1 MEMTR
6 RSFVG
11 AAAATGAVA
20 AVLPTLAKASESS
33 ASAAA
38 ESAADSLEIGVVQEP
53 ASTED
58 VDVVVVGSGIGGFFA
73 SMITKEQA
81 PDAAVVMLEKNGYL
95 GGSTNM
101 AECNGPA
108 KNQDDDA
115 ARLAGYNSASNTN
128 FIANSIL
135 HYERLKEA
143 GSNADWLFGKHG
155 CGWYRAGVVFYE
167 GGNGTSAI
175 NTLTPI
181 AEEEGVDIRMN
192 ARAFALVCDDE
203 YTVTGVQYQAEDG
216 SIVQLNAKAVILAT
230 GGMSTN
236 KELLAQYSSQDMS
249 KIIGWGDGQ
258 DGDGHLMAEQTAHGR
273 ANHLCVASLFNNVG
287 NGDESLAYSSPLGV
301 AATMQYSDLFVN
313 EYGIRFC
320 DESGGGALGTS
331 QSGKLIE
338 SQGYV
343 FSIMDTSMK
352 EKYEAGGCTRHYSG
366 FADACVG
373 AEIDLT
379 SEIEQYADKDY
390 VLSADTLDELADKL
404 VEKVP
409 TFVKEDFLAE
419 VERYNGFCSSGTDE
433 EYGKAADYLWPVE
446 TGPFYAFQV
455 CSGMLNTCGGIR
467 INRNAQVTDDRGN
480 PISGLFA
487 AGVCTSGWD
496 GEVYGGG
503 TCQTVGMWAGSKA
516 ARYVVENI
524 LGGTVADDWMGDV
537 SLQDQAGG
545 PGGGDAAQGGEAA
558 LAGAESASADDAGAA
573 PTDSAAADT
582 GASASGATDAS
593 ASTDGEAST
602 SDTADGSAS
611 AEADSSAADAAAQA

>member
-1 MEMTR
+1 MTEMTR
-6 RSFVG
+6 RSFFGV
-11 AAAATGAVA
+11 AAAAGALA
-20 AVLPTLAKASESS
+20 AVPAI
-33 ASAAA
+33 ASADEAA
-38 ESAADSLEIGVVQEP
+38 AGITVGVPVETP
-53 ASTED
+53 DTTEEA
-58 VDVVVVGSGIGGFFA
+58 DVVVVGSGIGGFFA
-73 SMITKEQA
+73 AMIAKEQMPEA
-81 PDAAVVMLEKNGYL
+81 NVIMLEKNGHL
-95 GGSTNM
+95 GGSTNY
-101 AECNGPA
+101 AECNGPQ
-108 KNQDDDA
+108 KNQEEDA
-115 ARLAGYNSASNTN
+115 ARLSGFKSASNTN

-135 HYERLKEA
+135 HYERVKEA

-155 CGWYRAGVVFYE
+155 CGYYNAGVTFYE

-175 NTLTPI
+175 NKLTPI

-192 ARAFALVCDDE
+192 SRAFALVLADP
-203 YTVTGVQYQAEDG
+203 YTVTGIQYQAEDG
-216 SIVQLNAKAVILAT
+216 SVVQVNCKAVVLCT

-249 KIIGWGDGQ
+249 KIIGWGEGQ
-258 DGDGHLMAEQTAHGR
+258 DGDGQIMAEQTAHGR

-301 AATMQYSDLFVN
+301 AASMQYTDLFVN

-320 DESGGGALGTS
+320 DESAGGSLGTS

-352 EKYEAGGCTRHYSG
+352 EKYEAGGCSRHYSG

-379 SEIEQYADKDY
+379 SEIAEYADKDY
-390 VLSADTLDELADKL
+390 VLSADTLEELADKL
-404 VEKVP
+404 AEKVP

-419 VERYNGFCSSGTDE
+419 VERYNGFCASGTDE
-433 EYGKAADYLWPVE
+433 EYGKGADYLWACE
-446 TGPFYAFQV
+446 TGPFYAFQC

-467 INRNAQVTDDRGN
+467 IDRNAEVCDDRGK
-480 PISGLFA
+480 PVQGLFA

-516 ARYVVENI
+516 ARYIVENI
-524 LGGTVADDWMGDV
+524 LGGTVAENWMGDI

-545 PGGGDAAQGGEAA
+545 PGGGDAAMGGEAA
-558 LAGAESASADDAGAA
+558 VGEAFEGGEAPAEGGDAPAGEGAAEGAEA
-573 PTDSAAADT
+573 PAK
-582 GASASGATDAS
+582 
-593 ASTDGEAST
+593 
-602 SDTADGSAS
+602 
-611 AEADSSAADAAAQA
+611 

>member
-1 MEMTR
+1 MAEEQAPEEAGEGGIV
-6 RSFVG
+6 VG
-11 AAAATGAVA
+11 QPA
-20 AVLPTLAKASESS
+20 
-33 ASAAA
+33 
-38 ESAADSLEIGVVQEP
+38 EP
-53 ASTED
+53 ASTETA
-58 VDVVVVGSGIGGFFA
+58 DVVVVGSGIGGFFA
-73 SMITKEQA
+73 SMIAKEQA
-81 PDAAVVMLEKNGYL
+81 PDAHGHHAREERLARRLHQPGRVQRPPRA
-95 GGSTNM
+95 T
-101 AECNGPA
+101 PTTW
-108 KNQDDDA
+108 A
-115 ARLAGYNSASNTN
+115 ARLSGYKSAYNTN

-143 GSNADWLFGKHG
+143 GDNADCCSASTDASGT
-155 CGWYRAGVVFYE
+155 RAGVTFYE

-181 AEEEGVDIRMN
+181 AQEEGVDIRMN
-192 ARAFALVCDDE
+192 ARAFALICPDP
-203 YTVTGVQYQAEDG
+203 YTVTGVQYVDEAG
-216 SIVQLNAKAVILAT
+216 SVVQIDCKAVILAT

-287 NGDESLAYSSPLGV
+287 NGTDSLAYSSPLGV
-301 AATMQYSDLFVN
+301 AASMQYSDLFVN

-343 FSIMDTSMK
+343 FSIMDSSMI

-373 AEIDLT
+373 NPIDLQ
-379 SEIEQYADKDY
+379 SELAQYADVDY
-390 VLSADTLDELADKL
+390 ILVADTLEELADKL

-419 VERYNGFCSSGTDE
+419 VETYNGYCASGVDE
-433 EYGKAADYLWPVE
+433 MYGKAADYLWPVE
-446 TGPFYAFQV
+446 TGPFYALQV

-467 INRNAQVTDDRGN
+467 IDRNAQVCDDRGK
-480 PISGLFA
+480 PVTGLFA

-524 LGGTVADDWMGDV
+524 LGGTVADSWMGDV
-537 SLQDQAGG
+537 SVQDQAGG
-545 PGGGDAAQGGEAA
+545 PGGGDAAKGGEAA
-558 LAGAESASADDAGAA
+558 V
-573 PTDSAAADT
+573 
-582 GASASGATDAS
+582 
-593 ASTDGEAST
+593 GEAFEGEGGAPAGEPPRRGRT
-602 SDTADGSAS
+602 CRRVRLN
-611 AEADSSAADAAAQA
+611 SSFTPSVRRGVKQTRPSR

>member
-1 MEMTR
+1 MTEMTR
-6 RSFVG
+6 RSFFGV
-11 AAAATGAVA
+11 AAAAGALA
-20 AVLPTLAKASESS
+20 AVPAI
-33 ASAAA
+33 ASADEAA
-38 ESAADSLEIGVVQEP
+38 AGITVGVPVETP
-53 ASTED
+53 DTTEEA
-58 VDVVVVGSGIGGFFA
+58 DVVVVGSGIGGFFA
-73 SMITKEQA
+73 AMIAKEQMPEA
-81 PDAAVVMLEKNGYL
+81 NVIMLEKNGHL
-95 GGSTNM
+95 GGSTNY
-101 AECNGPA
+101 AECNGPQ
-108 KNQDDDA
+108 KNQEEDA
-115 ARLAGYNSASNTN
+115 ARLSGFKSASNTN

-135 HYERLKEA
+135 HYERVKEA

-155 CGWYRAGVVFYE
+155 CGYYNAGVTFYE

-175 NTLTPI
+175 NKLTPI

-192 ARAFALVCDDE
+192 SRAFALVLADP
-203 YTVTGVQYQAEDG
+203 YTVTGIQYQAEDG
-216 SIVQLNAKAVILAT
+216 SVVQVNCKAVVLCT

-249 KIIGWGDGQ
+249 KIIGWGEGQ
-258 DGDGHLMAEQTAHGR
+258 DGDGQIMAEQTAHGR

-301 AATMQYSDLFVN
+301 AASMQYTDLFVN

-320 DESGGGALGTS
+320 DESAGGSLGTS

-352 EKYEAGGCTRHYSG
+352 EKYEAGGCSRHYSG

-379 SEIEQYADKDY
+379 SEIAEYADKDY
-390 VLSADTLDELADKL
+390 VLSADTLEELADKL
-404 VEKVP
+404 AEKVP

-419 VERYNGFCSSGTDE
+419 VERYNGFCASGTDE
-433 EYGKAADYLWPVE
+433 EYGKGADYLWACE
-446 TGPFYAFQV
+446 TGPFYAFQC

-467 INRNAQVTDDRGN
+467 IDRNAEVCDDRGK
-480 PISGLFA
+480 PVQGLFA

-516 ARYVVENI
+516 ARYIVENI
-524 LGGTVADDWMGDV
+524 LGGTVAENWMGDI

-545 PGGGDAAQGGEAA
+545 PGGGDAAMGGEAA
-558 LAGAESASADDAGAA
+558 V
-573 PTDSAAADT
+573 
-582 GASASGATDAS
+582 
-593 ASTDGEAST
+593 GEAFEGGE
-602 SDTADGSAS
+602 AP
-611 AEADSSAADAAAQA
+611 AEGEGAPAAEGGEAPAK

>member
-1 MEMTR
+1 MPELSR
-6 RSFVG
+6 RSFVSL
-11 AAAATGAVA
+11 AAAAGAAGALGATVAVA
-20 AVLPTLAKASESS
+20 DE
-33 ASAAA
+33 AAP
-38 ESAADSLEIGVVQEP
+38 AADGITVGVPVDDP
-53 ASTED
+53 ASTES
-58 VDVVVVGSGIGGFFA
+58 VDVVVVGSGIGGFYA
-73 SMITKEQA
+73 SMITKEQM
-81 PDAAVVMLEKNGYL
+81 PDASVVMLEKNGYL
-95 GGSTNM
+95 GGSTNL
-101 AECNGPA
+101 AECNGPQ
-108 KNQDDDA
+108 KNADDLA
-115 ARLAGYNSASNTN
+115 ARLSGYKSASNTN

-155 CGWYRAGVVFYE
+155 CGWYQAGVTFYD

-181 AEEEGVDIRMN
+181 AQEEGVDIRMN
-192 ARAFALVCDDE
+192 ARAFALICPDP
-203 YTVTGVQYQAEDG
+203 YTVTGAQYVDEAG
-216 SIVQLNAKAVILAT
+216 SVVQLDCKAVILCT

-236 KELLAQYSSQDMS
+236 KPLLAQYSSQDMS

-287 NGDESLAYSSPLGV
+287 NGEDSFTYSSPLGV

-373 AEIDLT
+373 NEIDLT
-379 SEIEQYADKDY
+379 SEIAEYADKDY
-390 VLSADTLDELADKL
+390 VLQGQTLEELADKL
-404 VEKVP
+404 AEKVP
-409 TFVKEDFLAE
+409 TFVKDDFLAE
-419 VERYNGFCSSGTDE
+419 IEAYNGYCASGVDE
-433 EYGKAADYLWPVE
+433 AYGKAAENLWPCE

-467 INRNAQVTDDRGN
+467 IDRNAQACDDRGK
-480 PISGLFA
+480 PVSGLFA

-516 ARYVVENI
+516 ARYVVENV
-524 LGGTVADDWMGDV
+524 LGGTVADNWMGDV
-537 SLQDQAGG
+537 SVQDQAGG
-545 PGGGDAAQGGEAA
+545 PGGGDAAKGGEAA
-558 LAGAESASADDAGAA
+558 LGDAFAGGEGGAPSGEPPAEKK
-573 PTDSAAADT
+573 
-582 GASASGATDAS
+582 
-593 ASTDGEAST
+593 
-602 SDTADGSAS
+602 
-611 AEADSSAADAAAQA
+611 

>member
-1 MEMTR
+1 MSTMTR

-11 AAAATGAVA
+11 TAAAAGALATLPALALADEADTEPQEA
-20 AVLPTLAKASESS
+20 AGGGVTVGVPVDAPVRTE
-33 ASAAA
+33 
-38 ESAADSLEIGVVQEP
+38 EADL
-53 ASTED
+53 
-58 VDVVVVGSGIGGFFA
+58 VVVGSGIGGFFA
-73 SMITKEQA
+73 SMIAKEQMPEA
-81 PDAAVVMLEKNGYL
+81 TVIMLEKNGYL
-95 GGSTNM
+95 GGSTNL
-101 AECNGPA
+101 AECNGPQR
-108 KNQDDDA
+108 NTEDSA
-115 ARLAGYNSASNTN
+115 ARLAGYKSAANTN

-143 GSNADWLFGKHG
+143 GDNADWLFGKHG
-155 CGWYRAGVVFYE
+155 CGWYQAGVTFYE

-181 AEEEGVDIRMN
+181 AEEEGVDIRLN
-192 ARAFALVCDDE
+192 SRAFALVLADP
-203 YTVTGVQYQAEDG
+203 YTVTGVQYTDENGDV
-216 SIVQLNAKAVILAT
+216 VQIDCKAVVLAT

-236 KELLAQYSSQDMS
+236 KGLLAQYSSQDMS

-287 NGDESLAYSSPLGV
+287 DGDESLAYSSVLGV
-301 AATMQYSDLFVN
+301 AASMQYSDLFVN

-331 QSGKLIE
+331 QSGKLVE

-343 FSIMDTSMK
+343 FSIMDATMV

-373 AEIDLT
+373 AEIDLQ
-379 SEIEQYADKDY
+379 SEIAEYADAGY
-390 VLSADTLDELADKL
+390 IWTADSIEALGEAIAAD
-404 VEKVP
+404 VP
-409 TFVKEDFLAE
+409 TFVVDDFVAE
-419 VERYNGFCSSGTDE
+419 VEKYNGFCDAGADDD
-433 EYGKAADYLWPVE
+433 YGKAADYLWSC
-446 TGPFYAFQV
+446 TTAPFYAFQV

-467 INRNAQVTDDRGN
+467 IDRNAQVCDDRGN
-480 PISGLFA
+480 PVAGLFA

-516 ARYVVENI
+516 ARYIVENV

-558 LAGAESASADDAGAA
+558 V
-573 PTDSAAADT
+573 
-582 GASASGATDAS
+582 
-593 ASTDGEAST
+593 GEAF
-602 SDTADGSAS
+602 AEGGEGGGAPAGEPPAEGGEPP
-611 AEADSSAADAAAQA
+611 AEA